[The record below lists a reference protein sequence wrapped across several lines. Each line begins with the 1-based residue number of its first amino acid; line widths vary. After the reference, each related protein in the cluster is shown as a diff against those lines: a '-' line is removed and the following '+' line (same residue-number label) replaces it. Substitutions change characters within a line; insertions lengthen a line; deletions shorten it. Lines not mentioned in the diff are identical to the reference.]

1 MKIINISGVILLL
14 CAVLVVTAWAATTP
28 SATVDPQTAAGQL
41 SVTKVTL
48 DPEVLYE
55 GDTGTI
61 ALEVTNNGPDSVAI
75 HRATFYDNDI
85 EVASNPY
92 EASTSVGGGNK
103 LTFTYTVVADAPEGI
118 YYPVFSISFRDAG
131 SLRYPVKVQVENAP
145 LRVSLLEKPDTFSAG
160 KKEQVKLLIGN
171 PRDNSVSGINVIAEG
186 SGFDVTPSSYFVG
199 TLESDRSVI
208 VPFAI
213 TPSGPG
219 DLVFHVNYKN
229 GVNPHETIL
238 TVPVTLL
245 GSKKQARPVVSNIQ
259 EKSDPDGTVHVTGD
273 VTNAGLE
280 PAKAVIIT
288 ASSPAV
294 PVDPYKSYVVGG
306 LEPDDF
312 SSFEVTFTAEN
323 ATSIP
328 IHVTYRDTDGN
339 LYTEISNVDISS
351 KMPVK
356 ATGSSLPLPVIAL
369 IIGLAVVIGGIIW
382 YSWRKR

>member
-1 MKIINISGVILLL
+1 MKIINVFGIIFLFCVTL
-14 CAVLVVTAWAATTP
+14 AVTAGAATTT
-28 SATVDPQTAAGQL
+28 SVTADPQTAAGQL

-48 DPEVLYE
+48 DPEVFYE
-55 GDTGTI
+55 GDRGTI
-61 ALEVTNNGPDSVAI
+61 ALEVTNSGTESVAI

-85 EVASNPY
+85 EVSGNPY
-92 EASTSVGGGNK
+92 EASTSIGGGNK
-103 LTFTYTVVADAPEGI
+103 QTFTYTVVANAPEGI
-118 YYPVFSISFRDAG
+118 YYPIFSISFRDAG

-145 LRVSLLEKPDTFSAG
+145 LRVSLLEKPDTFSTG
-160 KKEQVKLLIGN
+160 KKEQVKLLVGN
-171 PRDNSVSGINVIAEG
+171 PRDNSVNGLNVVAQG
-186 SGFDVTPSSYFVG
+186 SGFDIVPSSYFVG
-199 TLESDRSVI
+199 TLDSDRSVI
-208 VPFAI
+208 VPFTI

-229 GVNPHETIL
+229 GINPHETTL

-245 GSKKQARPVVSNIQ
+245 DSKKQARPVVSNIQ
-259 EKSDPDGTVHVTGD
+259 EKSDLDGTIHITGD

-288 ASSPAV
+288 ASPPAV

-323 ATSIP
+323 VTSVP
-328 IHVTYRDTDGN
+328 IQVSYRDSDGN
-339 LYTEISNVDISS
+339 LYTEISNVDITSNTS
-351 KMPVK
+351 VK
-356 ATGSSLPLPVIAL
+356 ATGSPLPLPIIGL
-369 IIGLAVVIGGIIW
+369 IIGLVVVIGGIIW

>member
-1 MKIINISGVILLL
+1 MKNVNVIGLILLICVIL
-14 CAVLVVTAWAATTP
+14 VFTASAATTT
-28 SATVDPQTAAGQL
+28 SVTTDPQTAAGQI

-48 DPEVLYE
+48 DPEVFYE
-55 GDTGTI
+55 GDKGTI
-61 ALEVTNNGPDSVAI
+61 ALEVTNNGGDSVAI
-75 HRATFYDNDI
+75 HRATFYDNNI
-85 EVASNPY
+85 EVVGNPY
-92 EASTSVGGGNK
+92 EASTSIGGGNK
-103 LTFTYTVVADAPEGI
+103 QTFTYTVVADAPEGI

-145 LRVSLLEKPDTFSAG
+145 LSVSLLEKPDTFSAG

-171 PRDNSVSGINVIAEG
+171 PRDDSVNGLTVTVQG
-186 SGFDVTPSSYFVG
+186 GGFDVVPSSYFVG
-199 TLESDRSVI
+199 TLDSDRSVI
-208 VPFAI
+208 VPFTI

-219 DLVFHVNYKN
+219 DLVFNVNYKN
-229 GVNPHETIL
+229 GINPHETTL

-245 GSKKQARPVVSNIQ
+245 DSKKQARPVVSNIQ
-259 EKSDPDGTVHVTGD
+259 EKSDPDGTIHITGD

-288 ASSPAV
+288 SSSPAV

-323 ATSIP
+323 VTTVP
-328 IHVTYRDTDGN
+328 ILVTYRDSDGN
-339 LYTEISNVDISS
+339 LYTEISNVDITS
-351 KMPVK
+351 KQPAK
-356 ATGSSLPLPVIAL
+356 TTGSPLPLPIIGL
-369 IIGLAVVIGGIIW
+369 IIGLAVVIGGVIW